1 VPKQQSLCDSLSHA
15 GCAGGING
23 SARYNSLVEHR
34 AASVPRGVTWRV
46 TTASAGVRVDKF
58 LAATDRLGSRSRV
71 VTALDKG
78 QVFLNEREITRAE
91 AGSLLRPGDDVRLW
105 RDRPGSATRRHVA
118 KEAGDIVVL
127 HDDEA
132 MLVVSKP
139 AGLLSVPLE
148 RKAEAGSVYDQ
159 LETYL
164 RSHGKRRPL
173 VVHRID
179 RDTSGLV
186 IFAKTRRAQDAL
198 KDQFRRHEVER
209 VYLTVVYGCPVPREG
224 AWSDHLVWDT
234 KALIQKET
242 SASDPRGKLAVSRY
256 RVLEEYESTSLL
268 EVELETGKR
277 NQIRLQARLRGHTL
291 VGERRYTYGPESLRP
306 VAFGRQALHAYRLSF
321 RHPVDDRRLTFE
333 APLPADMTGLLA
345 RLRRSRP

>member
-1 VPKQQSLCDSLSHA
+1 MEKCRQYNLFVERRAESVA
-15 GCAGGING
+15 G
-23 SARYNSLVEHR
+23 
-34 AASVPRGVTWRV
+34 GVTWRV
-46 TTASAGVRVDKF
+46 TAETAGIRLDKF
-58 LAATDRLGSRSRV
+58 LAALDRLGSRSRV

-78 QVFLNEREITRAE
+78 QVFLNEQEITRAH

-118 KEAGDIVVL
+118 REAGDVVVL
-127 HDDEA
+127 HDDA
-132 MLVVSKP
+132 ALLVVNKP

-148 RKAEAGSVYDQ
+148 RQSDAGSVYDH
-159 LETYL
+159 LETYM
-164 RSHGKRRPL
+164 RSHGKRKPL

-186 IFAKTRRAQDAL
+186 VFAKTRRAQDAL

-209 VYLTVVYGCPVPREG
+209 VYLVVVYGCPVPSEG
-224 AWSDHLVWDT
+224 TWSDHLVWDM

-242 SASDPRGKLAVSRY
+242 SANDPRAKLAVSHY
-256 RVLEEYESTSLL
+256 RVLEEYESTCLL

-291 VGERRYTYGPESLRP
+291 VGERRYVYGPESLRP
-306 VAFGRQALHAYRLSF
+306 ESFGRQALHAHRLSF
-321 RHPVDDRRLTFE
+321 RHPVDDGVLTFE
-333 APLPADMTGLLA
+333 APLPVDMKKLLA